1 MGRKFII
8 ALVILSAI
16 LISFG
21 VWGIMASNV
30 EQPQYEVISSEQG
43 FETRIYN
50 TTITANILV
59 DGARKDAI
67 KKGFKQLAGYIFGN
81 NKLNSSIKMTA
92 PVTQEKATKIEMTAP
107 VSQSREGDQWKVSFT
122 MPAMY
127 SMDTLPQ
134 PNDMNIKLTEVP
146 KRTVLVLQF
155 SGRISE
161 KNVADHAEKFMKYI
175 KEKNIKT
182 TGAMQY
188 AFYNPPWT
196 LPFLRRNEIM
206 IKIAD

>member
-30 EQPQYEVISSEQG
+30 EQPHYQVISSEQG

-50 TTITANILV
+50 TTITADILV

-81 NKLNSSIKMTA
+81 NKPNSSIKMTA
-92 PVTQEKATKIEMTAP
+92 PVTQEKATKIEMTVP

-127 SMDTLPQ
+127 SLDTLPQ
-134 PNDMNIKLTEVP
+134 PNNMNIKLTE
-146 KRTVLVLQF
+146 RTVLALQF
-155 SGRISE
+155 SGRSSE

-206 IKIAD
+206 IKISD